1 MCAAIFTLSLPF
13 LPLALSF
20 SLAPP
25 SPPPSSP
32 FFFPLPSPPPNS
44 PSHLP
49 LFHSSLPL
57 SPFPS
62 SISLPFLLFPSSIS
76 LPFLPLFHSS
86 PPLSLSLP
94 FLSLSLPFLSLSPL
108 SPPSFPQCAING
120 LSYSVSHLDISSEQ
134 QLTGRWSIFSVFS
147 HQCWRQ
153 DSPGGLKQ

>member
-1 MCAAIFTLSLPF
+1 MGQSYYQIVCGTIHPFSPLSSPGTLF
-13 LPLALSF
+13 LS
-20 SLAPP
+20 SPP

-32 FFFPLPSPPPNS
+32 FFSLSLPPPPNS

-49 LFHSSLPL
+49 LFHFS
-57 SPFPS
+57 
-62 SISLPFLLFPSSIS
+62 
-76 LPFLPLFHSS
+76 
-86 PPLSLSLP
+86 LSLSL
-94 FLSLSLPFLSLSPL
+94 SSLPPSLFPSSLSPL
-108 SPPSFPQCAING
+108 SPPSFPRCAING